1 MLPSM
6 PVAPGSNN
14 QQRHPYE
21 ILLHFGG
28 SAAGWR
34 HLDTGDIRCS
44 LTAEPVHDFA

>member
-1 MLPSM
+1 M
-6 PVAPGSNN
+6 PVVPRLNN
-14 QQRHPYE
+14 QQRHPHE

-44 LTAEPVHDFA
+44 LTAEAVHDVA